1 MITAFESLRVRHP
14 GLCQQLETLLGKPLD
29 SFGSWRDVYS
39 AISSRDLIGRV
50 AEIGCASSERVLLA
64 AVMTRCDYARQADK
78 MLEGSAMDRIS
89 YLDKDQLRI
98 FHEILVH

>member
-1 MITAFESLRVRHP
+1 MIPAFESLRVRHP
-14 GLCQQLETLLGKPLD
+14 GLCQQLEKLLGHKLD
-29 SFGSWRDVYS
+29 AFGSWHEVYS
-39 AISSRDLIGRV
+39 VISRRDLIGRV
-50 AEIGCASSERVLLA
+50 TEIGCASSERVLLA

-98 FHEILVH
+98 FHEILAH